1 MDERKARIRELYEKA
16 ARRRKLAAELADLEE
31 QRQELANNAETLRNA
46 MELEEEDVKRLEKA
60 SISNF
65 FIELS
70 GRMGEKMNQERRK
83 AYAAATR
90 YHAAAAELENIEKTV
105 AAKRKEYDDYGDCE
119 KELEEAVAD
128 AVEAVK
134 TSGQNDEAAERIIGL
149 EQKMLEQDNK
159 IRELN
164 EAIIAG
170 KTASEYIDPVMKN
183 LDSAENWGAFDIFGG
198 GLLASIAKHEKL
210 DQAQYEMENLQKH
223 LNTFRTELADVNIN
237 ADIQISMDE
246 FSRFADWFF
255 DGFFVDSF
263 FLDKIQKIQT
273 QVYDLQHQIY
283 NLIDH
288 MEAALRQAEAE
299 KSRLKAALEQ
309 IVAG

>member
-1 MDERKARIRELYEKA
+1 
-16 ARRRKLAAELADLEE
+16 
-31 QRQELANNAETLRNA
+31 

-70 GRMGEKMNQERRK
+70 GRMGEKMNQERRE

-105 AAKRKEYDDYGDCE
+105 AAKRKEYDDYGNCE
-119 KELEEAVAD
+119 KELEEAVAE

-134 TSGQNDEAAERIIGL
+134 TSGQNDETAERIIGL

-159 IRELN
+159 IRELE

-170 KTASEYIDPVMKN
+170 KTASEYIAPVMKN

-223 LNTFRTELADVNIN
+223 LNTFRTELADVSIN

>member
-1 MDERKARIRELYEKA
+1 MEDNKVRIKELYEKT
-16 ARRRKLAAELADLEE
+16 ARKRKLAAELTDLEE
-31 QRQELANNAETLRNA
+31 QKAELAYNAETLRGV

-70 GRMGEKMNQERRK
+70 GRMGEKMNQERRE
-83 AYAAATR
+83 AYAAATK

-119 KELEEAVAD
+119 KELEEAVAE

-134 TSGQNDEAAERIIGL
+134 TSGQNDETAERIIGL

-159 IRELN
+159 IRELG
-164 EAIIAG
+164 EAIVAGNIA
-170 KTASEYIDPVMKN
+170 AEYVDPVMKN

-198 GLLASIAKHEKL
+198 GIIASMAKHEKL
-210 DQAQYEMENLQKH
+210 NQAQQELENLYSY

-237 ADIQISMDE
+237 FDTDVT
-246 FSRFADWFF
+246 FDDFTTTADWLF
-255 DGFFVDSF
+255 DGFFIDGFV
-263 FLDKIQKIQT
+263 LNKIQGSK
-273 QVYDLQHQIY
+273 HRIY
-283 NLIDH
+283 ELKQEIYKLIDNL
-288 MEAALRQAEAE
+288 EVALRQAEAE
-299 KSRLKAALEQ
+299 KSSLKAALEQ
-309 IVAG
+309 IVAE

>member
-31 QRQELANNAETLRNA
+31 QRQKLANNAETLRNV

-60 SISNF
+60 RISNF

-70 GRMGEKMNQERRK
+70 GRMGEKMNQERRE

-105 AAKRKEYDDYGDCE
+105 AAKRK
-119 KELEEAVAD
+119 
-128 AVEAVK
+128 AVK

-159 IRELN
+159 IRELE

-170 KTASEYIDPVMKN
+170 KTASEYIAPVMKN

-223 LNTFRTELADVNIN
+223 LNTFRTELADVSIN

-288 MEAALRQAEAE
+288 MEVVLRQAEAE